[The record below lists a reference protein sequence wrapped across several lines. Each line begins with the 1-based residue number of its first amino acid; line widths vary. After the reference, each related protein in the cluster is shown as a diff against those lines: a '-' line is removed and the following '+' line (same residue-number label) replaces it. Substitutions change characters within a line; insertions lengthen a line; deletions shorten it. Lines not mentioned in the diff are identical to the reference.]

1 MSKLKRNYANSKNKN
16 ISHADRE
23 KKKNIWKII
32 IIKEK
37 NSLNHLINS
46 VEELENVYLN
56 K

>member
-16 ISHADRE
+16 ISDADRE

-37 NSLNHLINS
+37 IR
-46 VEELENVYLN
+46 
-56 K
+56 